1 MAMKKTLIALV
12 LLAMFALAG
21 MYLFIPGKIELKTS
35 VTLNAAQAGVYRTLL
50 SDSSWSKWWP
60 GEIPFYY
67 NKQTYSVSGKIF
79 NSFDIDIA
87 QNTDTLNSRMDLIL
101 TTIDS
106 VAIAWYGQQVT
117 SRNPFK
123 RMAEYRA
130 AKATEKNIKTILQ
143 KMKTFFERQENVYG
157 FKVKK
162 TIVSDSVL
170 ISTRR
175 NFDHHPTVE
184 DIYAMIQRLRRYIV
198 QNKAIEKNLPMLN
211 VQKVDSSHYQA
222 MTAIA
227 VDRWLPQTNE
237 FVPKLLL
244 KGGTIL
250 ETEIKGGE
258 HTIENAFKEFE
269 NYRLDYRYTSPAI
282 PYQLMITDRMT
293 ERDTTKWITKL
304 YYPVL

>member
-1 MAMKKTLIALV
+1 MKKILIGLV
-12 LLAMFALAG
+12 VLSGLAMAAV
-21 MYLFIPGKIELKTS
+21 YLFIPGKIELKT
-35 VTLNAAQAGVYRTLL
+35 TIPLNAAQAGVYRTLL
-50 SDSSWSKWWP
+50 SDTSWNKWWP

-67 NKQTYSVSGKIF
+67 NKQTYSVSRTIF
-79 NSFDIDIA
+79 NSFEIDIS
-87 QNTDTLNSRMDLIL
+87 QNTDTLNSRMDIIL
-101 TTIDS
+101 TAIDS
-106 VAIAWYGQQVT
+106 VAIAWYARQVT

-123 RMAEYRA
+123 RLAKYQA
-130 AKATEKNIKTILQ
+130 AKATEKNMETILQ

-175 NFDHHPTVE
+175 NFDHQPTVQ
-184 DIYAMIQRLRRYIV
+184 DIYAMIQSLRKYIV

-211 VQKVDSSHYQA
+211 VQKIDSSHYQA
-222 MTAIA
+222 MTALA
-227 VDRWLPQTNE
+227 VDKWLPETNE

-250 ETEIKGGE
+250 ETEIQGGE

-269 NYRLDYRYTSPAI
+269 NYRSDYQYASPAI
-282 PYQLMITDRMT
+282 PYQLMVTDRIKET
-293 ERDTTKWITKL
+293 DTTKWITKL